1 MKTFH
6 TCLLTLAMLL
16 LLVVG
21 SRFAQAAQPV
31 AASPE
36 SVKLRT
42 ERLTGYLTQALQ
54 LNRQQQRAVAK
65 STRKY
70 LQQLSTLPASA
81 NRAAMVA
88 TNSDERL
95 LPVSSVVAIE
105 KEYSLALGR
114 ILTPGQYNAYSWLHM
129 HQPEEGSR

>member
-6 TCLLTLAMLL
+6 TYLLTLAMLL

-21 SRFAQAAQPV
+21 SRFAQAAHPA

-54 LNRQQQRAVAK
+54 LNRQQQRAVSK

-70 LQQLSTLPASA
+70 LQQLSALPLSTE
-81 NRAAMVA
+81 RAALLA
-88 TNSDERL
+88 TNTEERL
-95 LPVSSVVAIE
+95 LPVSSVAQIE